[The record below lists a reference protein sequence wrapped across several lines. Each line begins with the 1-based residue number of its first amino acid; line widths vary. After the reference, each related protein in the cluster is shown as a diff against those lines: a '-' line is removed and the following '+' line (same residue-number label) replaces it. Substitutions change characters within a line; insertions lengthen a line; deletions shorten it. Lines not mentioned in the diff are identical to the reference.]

1 MDEINVRVFPNHA
14 VKASS
19 LLRPTFTNANA
30 NAIASESMTRIGMY
44 VCMYVCMLF
53 PRLFWKLMDIRDDI

>member
-30 NAIASESMTRIGMY
+30 IASESMTRIGMY
-44 VCMYVCMLF
+44 VCMHVCMYVVSPFILEINGYT
-53 PRLFWKLMDIRDDI
+53 R